1 MKPSFLSAAVLIL
14 AALPAAAADL
24 AAFPDGKA
32 RDFADLKAPVR
43 IVNFWG
49 SYCKPCVKE
58 MPEMSAWFKK
68 QKKGSVDLVG
78 IAVDRKENIAAFL
91 KQTPVS
97 YPVWHYTGND
107 SRSFMKAH
115 GNTVG
120 ALPFT
125 TVEAVKCGK
134 KEAILGGVDS
144 KKLDEAVKKA
154 AAACK

>member
-1 MKPSFLSAAVLIL
+1 MKSAAFA
-14 AALPAAAADL
+14 AALLLACTALSAADL

-32 RDFADLKAPVR
+32 RDFPELKAPVR
-43 IVNFWG
+43 VVNFWG

-91 KQTPVS
+91 QKTPVS
-97 YPVWHYTGND
+97 YPVWLYTGSD

-134 KEAILGGVDS
+134 REAILGGVDA
-144 KKLDEAVKKA
+144 KKLDEAVKKVS
-154 AAACK
+154 AACK

>member
-1 MKPSFLSAAVLIL
+1 MKSAAFATALL
-14 AALPAAAADL
+14 FSCAALAAADL
-24 AAFPDGKA
+24 AAFPDGRP
-32 RDFADLKAPVR
+32 RDFPDLKAPVR
-43 IVNFWG
+43 VVNFWG

-97 YPVWHYTGND
+97 YPVWLYTGQD

-134 KEAILGGVDS
+134 REAILGGVDA
-144 KKLDEAVKKA
+144 KKLDEAVKKVS
-154 AAACK
+154 AACK